1 MHVCILNVS
10 WSVKVVY
17 PPVRAPRGAPGPG
30 PRGRRARRG
39 GRPVPR
45 PAGRARVRVI
55 SSRERVAGA
64 QGRIS
69 HRADCAYRL
78 QYSETRDTP
87 HTLSPAGRA
96 FGLLFRLQRAVRG
109 GPCGNAASAALL
121 ACA

>member
-1 MHVCILNVS
+1 MGQWGVGA
-10 WSVKVVY
+10 KTRPQT
-17 PPVRAPRGAPGPG
+17 PPPPPGG
-30 PRGRRARRG
+30 KTGRGRPGARRG
-39 GRPVPR
+39 KRAARGPTR

-55 SSRERVAGA
+55 SSREQVAGA
-64 QGRIS
+64 QGQIS

-87 HTLSPAGRA
+87 HTLSPAGHA